1 MDIAPDPVAIP
12 EPAGAVALP
21 GIDAVEP
28 DEPREA
34 AAEPEAPAEGTII
47 DCTCWP
53 HPKSGLVPPQPLDQ
67 VLPEVWKPLGKTC
80 DMLNQVVQLI
90 RAHRSRQSGDASTTA
105 VAIKAVAT
113 TVPTILA
120 VAMITVH
127 NAPGYLLPK
136 PQCKHTF
143 EQHLKCLAHR
153 DETLRTY
160 EETLE
165 HAMVEAQPL
174 AEANA
179 KFLKQEADHIRRKA
193 VHMTVRAAAIAS
205 LPFAPVLSATLTAID
220 VLGLSIYIGVQEVIS
235 SVDELRPV
243 FASINELQNTL
254 HEKVAEAQGFRRE
267 LVAIRERVEWQR
279 TDPSTSRLS
288 DIQREL
294 QNVIDVAQETL
305 GDGSATSKRSLR
317 EVADAMREFMIL
329 LGDPPEGVTS
339 LVDVEDSEWIRLDET
354 MAELGA
360 TSPRQP
366 S

>member
-1 MDIAPDPVAIP
+1 M
-12 EPAGAVALP
+12 
-21 GIDAVEP
+21 
-28 DEPREA
+28 
-34 AAEPEAPAEGTII
+34 
-47 DCTCWP
+47 
-53 HPKSGLVPPQPLDQ
+53 
-67 VLPEVWKPLGKTC
+67 
-80 DMLNQVVQLI
+80 
-90 RAHRSRQSGDASTTA
+90 
-105 VAIKAVAT
+105 
-113 TVPTILA
+113 
-120 VAMITVH
+120 
-127 NAPGYLLPK
+127 
-136 PQCKHTF
+136 
-143 EQHLKCLAHR
+143 
-153 DETLRTY
+153 
-160 EETLE
+160 
-165 HAMVEAQPL
+165 
-174 AEANA
+174 
-179 KFLKQEADHIRRKA
+179 
-193 VHMTVRAAAIAS
+193 
-205 LPFAPVLSATLTAID
+205 
-220 VLGLSIYIGVQEVIS
+220 
-235 SVDELRPV
+235 

-339 LVDVEDSEWIRLDET
+339 LVDVEDSEWIQLDET